1 MIKNYKKF
9 NEGLLDKLQGP
20 TQEEIFNN
28 LKNNPTKLLKYSID
42 NKFEEG
48 IKYALKNGAEIYEFL
63 RYINFEI
70 TDLDSID
77 YLIKEYGIN
86 TNQLTFKIKSLID
99 DNNDLLNTNTFR
111 SFIKNGL
118 DVNFKHDFFLRVS
131 AYHGYVETAKLLLEK
146 GSHADILDNQ
156 PIYQA
161 AMNGHLEMVKLLEE
175 NGADVNTKNYMPL
188 RLAASGGYI
197 DVVRYCLTKYTT
209 QEVIDGCIEEAEHNK
224 HYEVVKLL
232 KSV

>member
-131 AYHGYVETAKLLLEK
+131 AYHGYVETAKLL
-146 GSHADILDNQ
+146 
-156 PIYQA
+156 
-161 AMNGHLEMVKLLEE
+161 EE

-197 DVVRYCLTKYTT
+197 DVVRYCLTKYPT